1 MSKFILSKAYKKFG
15 MKGQASMEFVMVVG
29 MALVLSSPF
38 ILEAQSSVIEVSYGS
53 DVGEFQ
59 SSLDRLER
67 AVQRVNSMGEPAK
80 EVVSLEM
87 PNNIEQAYIS
97 NDRGVVFIEDRGGQQ
112 SNYTRIFE
120 VSLNDNGLPTEE
132 GTKDVEVQAWNGEVN
147 LSYQE

>member
-1 MSKFILSKAYKKFG
+1 

-29 MALVLSSPF
+29 MALILSSPF

-67 AVQRVNSMGEPAK
+67 AVQRVNSMGEPAR

-97 NDRGVVFIEDRGGQQ
+97 NDRGVVFTEDRGGQQ

-132 GTKDVEVQAWNGEVN
+132 GTRDVEVEAWNGEVN

>member
-1 MSKFILSKAYKKFG
+1 

-67 AVQRVNSMGEPAK
+67 AVQRVNSMGEPAR

-87 PNNIEQAYIS
+87 PNHIEQAYIS
-97 NDRGVVFIEDRGGQQ
+97 NDRGVVFTEDRGGQQ

-120 VSLNDNGLPTEE
+120 VPLNDDGLPTEE
-132 GTKDVEVQAWNGEVN
+132 GTRDVEVEAWNGEVN

>member
-1 MSKFILSKAYKKFG
+1 

-67 AVQRVNSMGEPAK
+67 AVQRVNSMGEPAR

-97 NDRGVVFIEDRGGQQ
+97 NDRGVVFTEDRGGQQ

-120 VSLNDNGLPTEE
+120 VSLNDDGLPTEE
-132 GTKDVEVQAWNGEVN
+132 GTRDVEVEAWNGEVN

>member
-1 MSKFILSKAYKKFG
+1 MSKFILSKAYKTFG

-29 MALVLSSPF
+29 MALILSSPF

-67 AVQRVNSMGEPAK
+67 AVQRVNSMGEPAR

-97 NDRGVVFIEDRGGQQ
+97 NDRGVVFTEDRGGQQ

-120 VSLNDNGLPTEE
+120 VSLNDDGLPTEE
-132 GTKDVEVQAWNGEVN
+132 GTRDVEVEAWNGEVN

>member
-1 MSKFILSKAYKKFG
+1 MSKFILSKAYKTFS

-29 MALVLSSPF
+29 MALILSSPF

-67 AVQRVNSMGEPAK
+67 AVQRVNSMGEPAR

-97 NDRGVVFIEDRGGQQ
+97 NDRGVVFTEDRGGQQ

-132 GTKDVEVQAWNGEVN
+132 GTRDVEVEAWNGEVN